1 MWFICIWPAA
11 CLFPNGVRT
20 PVPTSVVLA
29 WSWKCV
35 LLAEDE
41 HGGIQEGASAQE
53 PSALFLSLQQ
63 TLVLLLCLPWAV
75 VGIFS
80 NSYSAHSPWS
90 VCSFGFCDLKKI
102 LVVSSV
108 FLFHF
113 IFCSLEFIFTLCEHL
128 YKHVSQKQSDTCLT
142 LLKWSCSVMSDSLWP
157 HGLGSPPGSSTGIL
171 QARILEWVAISFS
184 RGSSWPRDWTQVSL
198 IAGRGFNLWAT
209 REVPIFVFIYFFDCV
224 GS

>member
-80 NSYSAHSPWS
+80 NSYSAQRPWS
-90 VCSFGFCDLKKI
+90 VCSFGFCHLKKI

-184 RGSSWPRDWTQVSL
+184 RGSSWPRDRTQVSL